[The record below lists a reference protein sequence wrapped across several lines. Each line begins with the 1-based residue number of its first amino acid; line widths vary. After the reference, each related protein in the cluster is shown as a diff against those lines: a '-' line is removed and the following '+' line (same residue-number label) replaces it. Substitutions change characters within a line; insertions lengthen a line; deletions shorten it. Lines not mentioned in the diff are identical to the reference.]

1 MVPKNVSTPL
11 YRTSA
16 FSSEQV
22 LAELSQSLVWRS
34 FQGWRRSRKI
44 RRAAR
49 IGEGR
54 RKAQALLKRLD
65 AEQGK

>member
-1 MVPKNVSTPL
+1 MVPKNFSTPL

-16 FSSEQV
+16 FSSGQV
-22 LAELSQSLVWRS
+22 LDELSRSLIWRP

>member
-16 FSSEQV
+16 FSSVQV